1 MKALL
6 NAEDFTWAW
15 VENFNGGGKNGR
27 LVISRKSDFGGNCI
41 FLPAPQAPC
50 K

>member
-15 VENFNGGGKNGR
+15 VKNFNGGGKNGR
-27 LVISRKSDFGGNCI
+27 LVISRKSGFGGNCI